1 MDLLVPAGVAPGNP
15 KRRGVDLNPH
25 DRSATRRVPGL
36 EAALVDRDRLES
48 SMAGEAVAG
57 VGDVALVAEAVAAL
71 ADDLLAALR
80 EGP

>member
-1 MDLLVPAGVAPGNP
+1 
-15 KRRGVDLNPH
+15 
-25 DRSATRRVPGL
+25 
-36 EAALVDRDRLES
+36 
-48 SMAGEAVAG
+48 MAGEAVAG